1 MLEGGA
7 VCVTA
12 SVVVTVGV
20 QAGHRLYCHAIMSVQ
35 ATHTPAHQ

>member
-20 QAGHRLYCHAIMSVQ
+20 QAGQYCHAIMSVQ